1 MFEQDMEGIAPI
13 QTVFDQIKRIMLY
26 KVLAYPADQVGI
38 ILFNTEEK
46 HNSANNERIY
56 VLQSLDIPDA
66 SIIKEVDKYIKNI
79 SLLRDNY
86 GSSKIE
92 CPLGD
97 LFWVCSDVFF
107 GSAPKYASKRMILI
121 TNNDNPT
128 QHKPT
133 SIQRARDLL
142 TIGIDIEL
150 FFFNK
155 RDALFDPNLF
165 YTEIVKDSVHRLE
178 HLETI
183 VKSKQAKGRSEFRI
197 PFRINEGLC
206 IGVKGYNMIIEQKV
220 SPHKYFYTSGEQ
232 VKEASTITRWK
243 CVDTDQYLT
252 KMDIKRAYD
261 YGGEKIVFT
270 SKEIEEIINFKE
282 PGLLLLGFKSL
293 KELEPHYQVT
303 HPYFIYPDES
313 QYEGS
318 TKLFFH
324 LLHGMIKRSK
334 IAICSFMRR
343 KNVAPK
349 LAALVPQAER
359 KDKEGNQI
367 EPPGLQIV
375 TLPYADEIRPIP
387 FSSTPKADTSSIEAF
402 KELVNKFTSKGY
414 NPKHYEN
421 PHLRN
426 HYNMIQAIAL
436 ELESKPQSDQL
447 LPNYEYIDQEM
458 AQDIETA
465 KQLVGLDTITEHDIM
480 SAGQSVGQKR
490 KIDQSVKTQQSSSSL
505 DDKFDKK
512 LKLDQ
517 DADTITVL
525 WNNNKLQKA
534 SNASLK
540 EFLKDNGIQPK
551 RLKADLVAQVD
562 ELLHA
567 KFNIRD

>member
-1 MFEQDMEGIAPI
+1 
-13 QTVFDQIKRIMLY
+13 
-26 KVLAYPADQVGI
+26 
-38 ILFNTEEK
+38 
-46 HNSANNERIY
+46 
-56 VLQSLDIPDA
+56 
-66 SIIKEVDKYIKNI
+66 
-79 SLLRDNY
+79 
-86 GSSKIE
+86 
-92 CPLGD
+92 
-97 LFWVCSDVFF
+97 
-107 GSAPKYASKRMILI
+107 
-121 TNNDNPT
+121 
-128 QHKPT
+128 
-133 SIQRARDLL
+133 
-142 TIGIDIEL
+142 
-150 FFFNK
+150 
-155 RDALFDPNLF
+155 
-165 YTEIVKDSVHRLE
+165 
-178 HLETI
+178 
-183 VKSKQAKGRSEFRI
+183 
-197 PFRINEGLC
+197 
-206 IGVKGYNMIIEQKV
+206 MIIEQKV

-324 LLHGMIKRSK
+324 LLDGMIKRSK
-334 IAICSFMRR
+334 VAICSFMRR

-349 LAALVPQAER
+349 LVALVPQAER

-387 FSSTPKADTSSIEAF
+387 FSSTPKD
-402 KELVNKFTSKGY
+402 
-414 NPKHYEN
+414 
-421 PHLRN
+421 LRN

-490 KIDQSVKTQQSSSSL
+490 KIDQSVKTQQSNSSL
-505 DDKFDKK
+505 DDTFDKR

-517 DADTITVL
+517 DPDTITAL

>member
-1 MFEQDMEGIAPI
+1 MNEASQSLFPEEEEQQEIVEYNYKESIVFAIDCHPTMFEQDMEGIAPI

-313 QYEGS
+313 KQDRHLFLYE
-318 TKLFFH
+318 K
-324 LLHGMIKRSK
+324 KKCRSQ
-334 IAICSFMRR
+334 ASCSC
-343 KNVAPK
+343 
-349 LAALVPQAER
+349 
-359 KDKEGNQI
+359 
-367 EPPGLQIV
+367 
-375 TLPYADEIRPIP
+375 
-387 FSSTPKADTSSIEAF
+387 SSD
-402 KELVNKFTSKGY
+402 
-414 NPKHYEN
+414 
-421 PHLRN
+421 LRN

-490 KIDQSVKTQQSSSSL
+490 KSSSSL

>member
-1 MFEQDMEGIAPI
+1 MINQPPP
-13 QTVFDQIKRIMLY
+13 TPHR
-26 KVLAYPADQVGI
+26 
-38 ILFNTEEK
+38 FNE
-46 HNSANNERIY
+46 
-56 VLQSLDIPDA
+56 P
-66 SIIKEVDKYIKNI
+66 
-79 SLLRDNY
+79 
-86 GSSKIE
+86 G
-92 CPLGD
+92 
-97 LFWVCSDVFF
+97 
-107 GSAPKYASKRMILI
+107 
-121 TNNDNPT
+121 
-128 QHKPT
+128 
-133 SIQRARDLL
+133 
-142 TIGIDIEL
+142 
-150 FFFNK
+150 
-155 RDALFDPNLF
+155 
-165 YTEIVKDSVHRLE
+165 LE

-197 PFRINEGLC
+197 PFQINEDLC

-324 LLHGMIKRSK
+324 LLDGMIKRSK
-334 IAICSFMRR
+334 VAICSFMRR

-349 LAALVPQAER
+349 LVALVPQAER

-387 FSSTPKADTSSIEAF
+387 FSSTPKD
-402 KELVNKFTSKGY
+402 
-414 NPKHYEN
+414 
-421 PHLRN
+421 LRN

-490 KIDQSVKTQQSSSSL
+490 KIDQSVKTQQSNSSL
-505 DDKFDKK
+505 DDTFDKR

-517 DADTITVL
+517 DPDTITAL